1 MPRLCALSVAGAVLA
16 AAICHAAPPPPPEP
30 LPGVELTD
38 VLASAD
44 AWQAVS
50 GLPVE
55 ALQIDGHAVLKLT
68 CNFAGTEISRGCWDR
83 SVGLDL
89 TDATALSFD
98 VYVDNLRAL
107 TDVNLYLGAAG
118 GWYGA
123 RWYPEEEAR
132 WCRIRLPLAE
142 FYVDKPGG
150 GWGAIDTIRFSPWA
164 GLREDAVIHIANFGL
179 EDTPSRA
186 ALVLGEYE
194 DRDGRPVDAAKYAGP
209 VAQMLD
215 DAGCPLPVL
224 SSKRLTR
231 DALAGLQALVLPY
244 ASGMPAEQAAPIA
257 EFVRS
262 GGKLIVMYGV
272 PTELAELLGVEQK
285 GWRSAEPR
293 GEFASMR
300 FAGESLAGAPAQVAQ
315 LSWGLIEASAVEGSG
330 EVAAW
335 WHDDGGARTDV
346 PAIIASD
353 AGAWFAHVLL
363 TGDAA
368 AKGRL
373 LVALLEQHAPGTAGN
388 VAQRRLAVMGQ
399 RLQEQDW
406 EAALAVTRTQPA
418 FGERAREA
426 VERANGLRADAQAAV
441 ADAPFDAMSLADEAE
456 AALEE
461 AFCLAQQ
468 SEAGEFRATW
478 CHPPEGIAGWGWPK
492 TAAMLAD
499 AGIDHLLLN
508 ALHGAS
514 AGYPSAVVPFDK
526 SNVAGRDYLQEA
538 VDACAERGIG
548 VHVWMTNFKAG
559 GHAPDGLMQQFRD
572 EGRLVV
578 RDDGTVLES
587 LCPSDPRNQQLQI
600 DAMIEAAQ
608 RPGVAG
614 VHFDYI
620 RYPNSRTC
628 SCDGCRARFEEA
640 NGQAIVNWPG
650 DVQAEGPLREQWLE
664 FRRANITRVVREVSE
679 AVRAVEPECMISA
692 AVFRSYPA
700 CADDVGQDW
709 VAWADAGY
717 LDFVCPMNYTHSST
731 QFRQLTEAE
740 LEHLGGSVP
749 CYPGIGL
756 LKGLGPVGATR
767 QVQISRELGTGG
779 FVIWSVYPQYADV
792 YLRLGLSLLAD

>member
-1 MPRLCALSVAGAVLA
+1 MSRLSALSVAGALLV
-16 AAICHAAPPPPPEP
+16 AAICHAAPPPAPAP
-30 LPGVELTD
+30 LPGVELPD
-38 VLASAD
+38 VLAVAET
-44 AWQAVS
+44 WQAQS
-50 GLPVE
+50 GPSAEV
-55 ALQIDGHAVLKLT
+55 LQVGGHAVLKLT
-68 CNFAGTEISRGCWDR
+68 CNFAGTEIPRGCWDR
-83 SVGLDL
+83 SVELDL
-89 TDATALSFD
+89 TDATAICFD

-107 TDVNLYLGAAG
+107 RDVNLYLGAAG

-142 FYVDKPGG
+142 FYVDRPGG
-150 GWGAIDTIRFSPWA
+150 GWGAVDTIRFSPWA
-164 GLREDAVIHIANFGL
+164 GLREDAVIYVANFGL
-179 EDTPSRA
+179 EHTPSRA

-194 DRDGRPVDAAKYAGP
+194 DRDGRPVDAANYTNP

-215 DAGCPLPVL
+215 DAGCPLPAL
-224 SSKRLTR
+224 SSKRLGP
-231 DALAGLQALVLPY
+231 DALAGLHVLVLPY

-262 GGKLIVMYGV
+262 GGKLIAMYGV
-272 PTELAELLGVEQK
+272 PGELAELLGVAQQ
-285 GWRSAEPR
+285 GWRSAQPK

-300 FAGESLAGAPAQVAQ
+300 FAGEPPPGAPAQVAQ
-315 LSWGLIEASAVEGSG
+315 LSWGLIEASAAEGTG

-346 PAIIASD
+346 PAIITSD
-353 AGAWFAHVLL
+353 AGAWFSHILL
-363 TGDAA
+363 TDDSA

-373 LVALLEQHAPGTAGN
+373 LVALLERFAPGTAGN

-406 EAALAVTRTQPA
+406 DAALALTRGQPA
-418 FGERAREA
+418 FGERARAA
-426 VERANGLRADAQAAV
+426 VGRATTLRADAQAAV

-461 AFCLAQQ
+461 AFCLAQE
-468 SEAGEFRATW
+468 SAVGEFRATW

-499 AGIDHLLLN
+499 AGIDHLILN

-514 AGYPSAVVPFDK
+514 AGYPSAVVPFDR
-526 SNVAGRDYLQEA
+526 SNVAERDYLQEA

-559 GHAPDGLMQQFRD
+559 GHTPDDLMQQFRD

-614 VHFDYI
+614 IHFDYI
-620 RYPNSRTC
+620 RYPDYRTC
-628 SCDGCRARFEEA
+628 FCDGCRARFEEA

-650 DVQAEGPLREQWLE
+650 DAQAEGPLREQWLE

-679 AVRAVEPECMISA
+679 AVRTVAPGCMISA
-692 AVFRSYPA
+692 AVFRGYPA

-709 VAWADAGY
+709 VAWANAGY
-717 LDFVCPMNYTHSST
+717 LDFVCPMNYTHSNT

-740 LEHLGGSVP
+740 LQHLDGRVP

-767 QVQISRELGTGG
+767 QVQIARELGTGG

-792 YLRLGLSLLAD
+792 YPYLGMSLLAD